1 MVLGISMLLA
11 LLVSILCDDD
21 TYVSMMIFVSAM
33 ITICA
38 GGLAF
43 RFSRRRPGEAEVST
57 GAREGY
63 AAVAFA
69 WIAATVFCALPF
81 ILAGHFRM
89 EDAFFEAASGLTTT
103 GASIICPGMQLGWG
117 AGTLPGGLESLVNSK
132 GLLFWRSLLNW
143 LGGVGIVFFL
153 LLILPLMHVTQG
165 KQLYNAE
172 VPGMKTKGD
181 QMTPRLTTSVK
192 WILCVYSAL
201 TLLAI
206 ILYATFGM
214 NSFEAICH
222 AFSTISTGGFSTR
235 GESIGGFNSP
245 SLEWCVT
252 AFMFVS
258 ACNFSLIIKLFVG
271 RTFSSRFGF
280 LKDEEFR
287 FFVMMFAF
295 ATVIITLGLW
305 QKVKGGDV
313 ITLSSGAP
321 LKTFGDI
328 LRTAAFQV
336 ATVCSTTGFGTSDYL
351 GWKFPLAL
359 LLIGV
364 MMLPCGCGGS
374 TAGGMKCSR
383 VIVLVKQLRYEIK
396 HCILPRTLPD
406 VRLNGERLDSGIVA
420 KTFSFVLLYLSIFV
434 FVAVA
439 VAVIESLAQ
448 HGGTCDIP
456 TAIGASLTCISNV
469 GPGFGN
475 VGPSGSF
482 AWMCWASK
490 LLLSFTMITG
500 RLELYTVLV
509 ILFPSFWRR

>member
-1 MVLGISMLLA
+1 M
-11 LLVSILCDDD
+11 
-21 TYVSMMIFVSAM
+21 
-33 ITICA
+33 
-38 GGLAF
+38 
-43 RFSRRRPGEAEVST
+43 R
-57 GAREGY
+57 
-63 AAVAFA
+63 
-69 WIAATVFCALPF
+69 
-81 ILAGHFRM
+81 
-89 EDAFFEAASGLTTT
+89 
-103 GASIICPGMQLGWG
+103 LGWG
-117 AGTLPGGLESLVNSK
+117 AGTLPGGLDSLNQGSQ
-132 GLLFWRSLLNW
+132 GILFWRSLLNW

-153 LLILPLMHVTQG
+153 LLILPLMHLTQG

-206 ILYATFGM
+206 VLYTSFGM
-214 NSFEAICH
+214 TPFEAICH

-235 GESIGGFNSP
+235 GASIGGFGSP

-271 RTFSSRFGF
+271 RTFASRFGF

-287 FFVMMFAF
+287 FFVGMVLL
-295 ATVIITLGLW
+295 ATVIITFGLW
-305 QKVKGGDV
+305 QKIDHGQV
-313 ITLSSGAP
+313 ITSSSGVA
-321 LKTFGDI
+321 LKSFGDI

-351 GWKFPLAL
+351 GWNIPLAL

-420 KTFSFVLLYLSIFV
+420 KTFSFVLLYLFIFV
-434 FVAVA
+434 FVALS
-439 VAVIESLAQ
+439 VAVIESVAQ
-448 HGGTCDIP
+448 HGDTCNIP

-475 VGPSGSF
+475 VGPSGNF
-482 AWMCWASK
+482 QWMCWASK